1 VSRPPPITLNQA
13 RAFVEMWRAW
23 FRLAPAS
30 VCLTLMEIESSF
42 RPDAIAIRTGAR
54 GLLQVLPKTAA
65 DMVAKVRRRLAS
77 VPPLG
82 AVANPADTLKLW
94 DPQHPECLY
103 NPALGSLLGIVYL
116 DHLAERFGPRLELL
130 AAAYHNGPGYL
141 RSALDAG
148 RQIPA
153 DLPPLGKA
161 YVERALTLWPK
172 YEIEDERPTPVLG
185 TPIV

>member
-1 VSRPPPITLNQA
+1 MSRPPSLTLNQA
-13 RAFVEMWRAW
+13 RAYVAMWRQW

-54 GLLQVLPKTAA
+54 GLLQVLPTTAA
-65 DMVAKVRRRLAS
+65 DMVGKVRRRLLSAA
-77 VPPLG
+77 PPG
-82 AVANPADTLKLW
+82 AAANPAETLKLW
-94 DPQHPECLY
+94 DQQHPECLY

-130 AAAYHNGPGYL
+130 AAAYHNGPGFL
-141 RSALDAG
+141 RAAMEAG
-148 RQIPA
+148 KQIPA

-161 YVERALTLWPK
+161 YVERALSIWPK
-172 YEIEDERPTPVLG
+172 YEIEDEAPTPPRGFPVA
-185 TPIV
+185 